1 MLRCKM
7 VTAPNSAILLHISI
21 PELIEN
27 VSSIMRLEE
36 GDVILTGTPKGVG
49 RVLAGETITCELACE
64 GKTLSKLSFP
74 AMDRVRV

>member
-1 MLRCKM
+1 M